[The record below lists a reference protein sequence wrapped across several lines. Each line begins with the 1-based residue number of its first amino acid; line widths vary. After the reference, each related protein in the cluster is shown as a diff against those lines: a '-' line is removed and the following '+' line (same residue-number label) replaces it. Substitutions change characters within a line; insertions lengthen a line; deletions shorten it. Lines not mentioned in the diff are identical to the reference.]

1 MDKAFPTQERWAVGS
16 SGTAR
21 IEALYRSHSDS
32 AMRLALLLCSGN
44 HAHAEDLV
52 HEAFIRLLGRFGG
65 GRPPEMIEAYLRTT
79 IINLAR
85 SEARKDKSR
94 DTYLARRPQEIAT
107 LEPAIQQGD
116 ETWSALLGLPLRQ
129 RAALYFRY
137 FEDLSEDQV
146 ADALNCTRSAAK
158 SLIYR
163 ALTSLREKKEVRQD
177 D

>member
-65 GRPPEMIEAYLRTT
+65 RRPPEMIEAYLRTI

-85 SEARKDKSR
+85 SEGRKNKSR
-94 DTYLARRPQEIAT
+94 DTYLAGRHQAT
-107 LEPAIQQGD
+107 ETPEPAVEQGD
-116 ETWSALLGLPLRQ
+116 ETWRALLGLPLRQ

-137 FEDLSEDQV
+137 FEDLTEDQV

-163 ALTSLREKKEVRQD
+163 ALQSLRKNQEVRHD